1 MPSCNHNLTIISS
14 VFISRVFNYTPHYNN
29 SVEKSFSFFVLLGAA
44 LFAKSCIVYN
54 PLVYFLA
61 VQRFRKDVMKILLDC
76 LGIKNQ
82 VTELDSTV
90 QTNMPDQSLI
100 MLETKSQ
107 FGTSRVMNIPLRTS
121 EKNVPLRTS
130 ENGGG
135 EERKKSKE
143 VGC

>member
-1 MPSCNHNLTIISS
+1 MFSFQGFVNTLLTIITLWKNH
-14 VFISRVFNYTPHYNN
+14 FH
-29 SVEKSFSFFVLLGAA
+29 FFVLLGAA

-76 LGIKNQ
+76 CGIKNQ

-107 FGTSRVMNIPLRTS
+107 FGTSRVMNIPLRTT
-121 EKNVPLRTS
+121 EKNIPLRTS